1 MKFFTLVSV
10 LAFVLESGAEV
21 TSLRGNSI
29 SSTDSSHYS
38 HGQLASSLQSFLRVR
53 QFEEQAHEAS
63 LTEVRE
69 TSSDALCLNYCR
81 PVKPNSNSHRDWRRW
96 QEEGRKSWGGHW
108 GGGGNDWRKWQN
120 PENWGGG
127 RHSWGGHGGWGGGR
141 NTCNRSHCTCCGAT
155 RRSPSYRVGRSAVCV
170 AGFCSSEEEVE
181 YFETFLQAV
190 KDESLGG
197 LCNESSCTCCNP
209 IGSHYEVAP
218 GSYCP
223 VGFCDSDEEVDDFED
238 LMEAVEDSLAQHK
251 LVSSSNDGTTR
262 TFLFHSIGKMNI
274 VRSRH
279 ETEGFVAAGQSH
291 PAATRPTSRRRK
303 HPGELPGIATLLGTG
318 GSSPRSNV
326 HARKWVGFPRAHE
339 VLARPRARMRV
350 WSEGRSSGVTATTG
364 SVAGMPERPPWTF
377 LLPPFDQTCVGA
389 HPVPPPI

>member
-1 MKFFTLVSV
+1 MDHGGESLKEKGYLRAQIECESRQSLSTERRKSDTPRSLHVLAGLRAEKYLTVYFKQTNKMKFFTLVSV
-10 LAFVLESGAEV
+10 LAFALESGAEV
-21 TSLRGNSI
+21 TSLRGNS
-29 SSTDSSHYS
+29 
-38 HGQLASSLQSFLRVR
+38 
-53 QFEEQAHEAS
+53 FEEQANEAS

-141 NTCNRSHCTCCGAT
+141 NTCNRSHCTCCGAS
-155 RRSPSYRVGRSAVCV
+155 RHSPSYPVGRSAVCV
-170 AGFCSSEEEVE
+170 AGFCSSEEEVK

-209 IGSHYEVAP
+209 IGSHYEVDP

-238 LMEAVEDSLAQHK
+238 LMEAVEDSLAQVRQAVQ
-251 LVSSSNDGTTR
+251 LDLST
-262 TFLFHSIGKMNI
+262 NI
-274 VRSRH
+274 
-279 ETEGFVAAGQSH
+279 
-291 PAATRPTSRRRK
+291 
-303 HPGELPGIATLLGTG
+303 L
-318 GSSPRSNV
+318 
-326 HARKWVGFPRAHE
+326 
-339 VLARPRARMRV
+339 
-350 WSEGRSSGVTATTG
+350 
-364 SVAGMPERPPWTF
+364 
-377 LLPPFDQTCVGA
+377 D
-389 HPVPPPI
+389 

>member
-10 LAFVLESGAEV
+10 LAFALESGAEV
-21 TSLRGNSI
+21 TSLRGNS
-29 SSTDSSHYS
+29 
-38 HGQLASSLQSFLRVR
+38 
-53 QFEEQAHEAS
+53 FEEQANEAS
-63 LTEVRE
+63 LTE
-69 TSSDALCLNYCR
+69 
-81 PVKPNSNSHRDWRRW
+81 
-96 QEEGRKSWGGHW
+96 EEGRKSWGGHW

-238 LMEAVEDSLAQHK
+238 LMEAVEDSLAQA
-251 LVSSSNDGTTR
+251 N
-262 TFLFHSIGKMNI
+262 
-274 VRSRH
+274 
-279 ETEGFVAAGQSH
+279 
-291 PAATRPTSRRRK
+291 
-303 HPGELPGIATLLGTG
+303 
-318 GSSPRSNV
+318 
-326 HARKWVGFPRAHE
+326 
-339 VLARPRARMRV
+339 
-350 WSEGRSSGVTATTG
+350 
-364 SVAGMPERPPWTF
+364 
-377 LLPPFDQTCVGA
+377 
-389 HPVPPPI
+389 